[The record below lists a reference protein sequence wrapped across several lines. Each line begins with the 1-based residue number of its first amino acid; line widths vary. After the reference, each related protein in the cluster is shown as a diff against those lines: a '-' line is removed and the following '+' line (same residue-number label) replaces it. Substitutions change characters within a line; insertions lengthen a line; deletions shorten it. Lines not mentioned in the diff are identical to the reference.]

1 MAVDSALSE
10 LQAALKK
17 ACEALEGPLNQER
30 LECLQDVNTLPN
42 KQSSLIASE
51 TVDLL
56 DRAQRLIQSP
66 VSLLAENYLAYYDT
80 KCLWAAV
87 SNNIPDHLKN
97 GPRTVED
104 LAALSSLQPL
114 RLRQIMRVLHNNG
127 IFSYDATTNTY
138 RNNPAST
145 LLTKDHWTQWHNWT
159 DLYGNE
165 FYDMARGIPE
175 AIRAGETR
183 CPAQVEYNT
192 TKSIFLY
199 FAEKGLVAKLHRTLG
214 SGAVAQAPGMIA
226 DYDWA
231 ELGSATVLD
240 IGAGGGDFLTS
251 LLRAHSALS
260 GAILELESVVDL
272 IKPFFNEPDGKFA
285 DLRER
290 IKEFHVGDFTK
301 EVPAYKVYTMKWC
314 LHDWKDE
321 DVVKIL
327 RNVRRAIIEAP
338 GSRLVVIESV
348 LQDGRSGRIARYG
361 DITMMVGANGQERT
375 RDDWERLAKLS
386 GWEVKSVS
394 PLRNAWPAAIDFR
407 PA

>member
-30 LECLQDVNTLPN
+30 LESLQDVNKLPN
-42 KQSSLIASE
+42 KQSSLIASQ

-87 SNNIPDHLKN
+87 SNNIPDHLKD
-97 GPRTVED
+97 GPRTVDE

-114 RLRQIMRVLHNNG
+114 RLRQILR
-127 IFSYDATTNTY
+127 
-138 RNNPAST
+138 
-145 LLTKDHWTQWHNWT
+145 
-159 DLYGNE
+159 

-183 CPAQVEYNT
+183 SPAQVEYNT
-192 TKSIFLY
+192 TQSIFLY

-231 ELGSATVLD
+231 ELGGATVLD

-251 LLRAHSALS
+251 LLRAYPALS
-260 GAILELESVVDL
+260 GAILELESVVGL
-272 IKPFFNEPDGKFA
+272 IKPFFDGPDGKFA

-290 IKEFHVGDFTK
+290 VKEFHVGDFTK

-314 LHDWKDE
+314 LHDWRDE

-394 PLRNAWPAAIDFR
+394 PLRNAWPAAIDLR